1 MGDQATTS
9 APSQASPHARP
20 EIRHRKPHRV
30 GWWENDTT
38 QERGSSLGVKHK
50 KDRLSCDERSS
61 FYGFVMPYFSGW
73 GTGIRTPN
81 ERIQRQVVRNTPHSA
96 LVYA

>member
-1 MGDQATTS
+1 MT
-9 APSQASPHARP
+9 PH
-20 EIRHRKPHRV
+20 K
-30 GWWENDTT
+30 
-38 QERGSSLGVKHK
+38 ERGSRLAAPLAAQTE
-50 KDRLSCDERSS
+50 KDRASRDKRLS